1 MKKESESAPA
11 ARENSG
17 LDVFRPPVETPAM
30 VLEAR
35 MEAAGRRMAVYL
47 RHLPL
52 PERTRHELALAALT
66 ELAGDPGDNPVQ
78 AEARG
83 MRILRG
89 LLAGQAAAVHAVP
102 GPGLKRHHM
111 SPEEMDR
118 RPWVRAYLRLWRPLW
133 NMTAYFFNTRLI
145 DFLLYALILAGLRVM
160 DMQLP

>member
-1 MKKESESAPA
+1 MNNELDKAPGIGERDGA
-11 ARENSG
+11 
-17 LDVFRPPVETPAM
+17 DMFRPPVETPAM
-30 VLEAR
+30 LLEAR

-66 ELAGDPGDNPVQ
+66 ELANDPGDNPVQ

-83 MRILRG
+83 MRILRA
-89 LLAGQAAAVHAVP
+89 LLAGHTPAVHAVP
-102 GPGLKRHHM
+102 GPGLRRMHM

-118 RPWVRAYLRLWRPLW
+118 RPWVRVFLRLWRPLW
-133 NMTAYFFNTRLI
+133 NMTAYFLNSRLI
-145 DFLLYALILAGLRVM
+145 DFLLYALILAGLRLM